1 MESRYTIIKVSSDD
15 YFVNSH
21 LYQHIKNNYY
31 SFRSCLYGETY
42 ISDIPSKSTY
52 SINYNNQ
59 MRIYEDTPAPNRF
72 GYKMF
77 SLKSKSRE
85 NLTIFI
91 KTKGWFKNNKLK
103 IKLENNLFEK
113 IIGFTK
119 KYTPIKGK
127 KENPHNVFILC
138 CTKSGNYFVHTG
150 LINSSTPKKIVIKK
164 IDYKYYLQ

>member
-1 MESRYTIIKVSSDD
+1 MESRYTVLKVCSDD

-31 SFRSCLYGETY
+31 RFRSCLYGETY
-42 ISDIPSKSTY
+42 ISNIPSKLTY

-77 SLKSKSRE
+77 SIKSKSSE
-85 NLTIFI
+85 NLTVFI
-91 KTKGWFKNNKLK
+91 KTKGLFKNNRLK
-103 IKLENNLFEK
+103 IKLENNLFDK
-113 IIGFTK
+113 IKTK
-119 KYTPIKGK
+119 ITNTTKY
-127 KENPHNVFILC
+127 HNVFILC

>member
-59 MRIYEDTPAPNRF
+59 KRIYEDTPAPNRF

-77 SLKSKSRE
+77 SIKSKSRE
-85 NLTIFI
+85 NLTVFI

-103 IKLENNLFEK
+103 IKLENNLFDK
-113 IIGFTK
+113 IKTRVTNTK
-119 KYTPIKGK
+119 KY
-127 KENPHNVFILC
+127 HNVFILC
-138 CTKSGNYFVHTG
+138 CTKAGNYFVHTG

-164 IDYKYYLQ
+164 IDYKYFLQ

>member
-1 MESRYTIIKVSSDD
+1 MESRYTILKISSND
-15 YFVNSH
+15 YFYNKN
-21 LYQHIKNNYY
+21 LYQHIKNYYY
-31 SFRSCLYGETY
+31 SFRSCLYGELY

-59 MRIYEDTPAPNRF
+59 MRIYEDTPAPNPF

-113 IIGFTK
+113 IIQSNSK
-119 KYTPIKGK
+119 KV
-127 KENPHNVFILC
+127 HNVFILC
-138 CTKSGNYFVHTG
+138 YTESGKYFVHTG
-150 LINSSTPKKIVIKK
+150 LINSLTPRKRVIKK
-164 IDYKYYLQ
+164 VDYKYYLL